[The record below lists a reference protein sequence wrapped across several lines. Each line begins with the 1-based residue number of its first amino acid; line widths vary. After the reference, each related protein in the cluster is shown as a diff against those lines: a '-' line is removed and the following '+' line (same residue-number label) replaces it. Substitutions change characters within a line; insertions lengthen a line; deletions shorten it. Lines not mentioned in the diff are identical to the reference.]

1 MKQFEIGKKYYTTSA
16 CDHNCIFVIEIV
28 KRTDKTV
35 TIIED
40 GKKRRTKL
48 FSNQDSEYIIPHR
61 YSMPPIFYATREYV
75 IPPKQAELDNVSAL
89 HCSPK
94 IQIGQRVYGNF
105 GATFPIEWGT
115 VVKFEELPATRF
127 SRGGAYTIR
136 WDENEKRPSFE
147 EKIGIDEIRPHDYR
161 SVNGSPIGIFYVV

>member
-16 CDHNCIFVIEIV
+16 CDHNCIFVVEIV

-48 FSNQDSEYIIPHR
+48 FSNQDSEYIIPNR
-61 YSMPPIFYATREYV
+61 YSMAPIFYATREHV

-94 IQIGQRVYGNF
+94 IQIG
-105 GATFPIEWGT
+105 
-115 VVKFEELPATRF
+115 
-127 SRGGAYTIR
+127 
-136 WDENEKRPSFE
+136 
-147 EKIGIDEIRPHDYR
+147 
-161 SVNGSPIGIFYVV
+161 